1 MELDIHQL
9 AAEGVVLGFERPFGR
24 HRLVVGPSGGVSGQ
38 IASDA
43 EGTYVEAR
51 TAEVL
56 ALREVAWALRH
67 GAVRVLAELD
77 LRGVEVELS
86 IPRKAAM
93 NGRVTVDEA
102 HSDDVRLAHAS
113 LGEAEITA
121 NDAALSGV
129 SIAIDDEET
138 TVTIEE
144 ARFGRLTVPI
154 ADRRLA
160 LDGLVARG
168 IEVTVPKAGGWQVRL
183 RHLQSRA
190 VALPL
195 GDTQLEIEALALHE
209 GATVG
214 ASGMAASVVEAGAM
228 RLSVTGLDAPK
239 PPSEPPKAVRPPLD
253 LDFLDQL
260 AGRIHL
266 DLLTDMRLPIIRTRR
281 ATHAIRLEVRDGMIQ
296 YKHLEKGLAPLED
309 AVLDFAIRKGRLVLE
324 KDIPLI
330 PFDRRTLVSWPLEG
344 DERRLAENGWV
355 RLARLARPRVEVET
369 KPRKP
374 KANGDSMVREIRAE
388 AIDIAVRL
396 DAHPEFVLPSG
407 AKLRLGHDG
416 AGAFQRLVLSGRVV
430 YRPDGDHQTQALDA
444 EGHRIALGIDELPLG
459 ARQATVRTVVIDR
472 LASLRLHLDG
482 LRPTALEGHLEG
494 IALRDVVV
502 TSKTADAS

>member
-1 MELDIHQL
+1 MELDIDQL
-9 AAEGVVLGFERPFGR
+9 AAGGVVLGFERPFGR
-24 HRLVVGPSGGVSGQ
+24 HRVVVGPSGGVSGQ
-38 IASDA
+38 IASDS

-51 TAEVL
+51 TAEML
-56 ALREVAWALRH
+56 ALREVVWALRH
-67 GAVRVLAELD
+67 GEVRVLAELD

-86 IPRKAAM
+86 IPRNAATI
-93 NGRVTVDEA
+93 GRVAVEKA

-113 LGEAEITA
+113 LGGAEITA
-121 NDAALSGV
+121 EDAALDGV
-129 SIAIDDEET
+129 SIAIGDEAT
-138 TVTIEE
+138 TIAIEE

-160 LDGLVARG
+160 LDGLVMRK
-168 IEVTVPKAGGWQVRL
+168 IEVTVPKAGGWQVRFG
-183 RHLQSRA
+183 HLESRTF
-190 VALPL
+190 ALPL
-195 GDTQLEIEALALHE
+195 GETQLEIEALALHE

-214 ASGMAASVVEAGAM
+214 ASGLLASVVEAGAM
-228 RLSVTGLDAPK
+228 RLSVTGLDARK
-239 PPSEPPKAVRPPLD
+239 PPSEPPRAVRPPLD
-253 LDFLDQL
+253 LGFLDRL

-281 ATHAIRLEVRDGMIQ
+281 ATHTIRLEVRDGMIQ

-369 KPRKP
+369 KPPKKP
-374 KANGDSMVREIRAE
+374 KTNGDSMVREIRAE

-396 DAHPEFVLPSG
+396 DAHPELVLPSG

-416 AGAFQRLVLSGRVV
+416 AGAFQRLMLRGRVV
-430 YRPDGDHQTQALDA
+430 YRPDGDHETQALDA
-444 EGHRIALGIDELPLG
+444 EGNQIALGIDEVPFG
-459 ARQATVRTVVIDR
+459 SRHATVRTIVIER

-482 LRPTALEGHLEG
+482 VRPTALEGHLEG
-494 IALRDVVV
+494 IALRNVIVQ
-502 TSKTADAS
+502 SKTADA